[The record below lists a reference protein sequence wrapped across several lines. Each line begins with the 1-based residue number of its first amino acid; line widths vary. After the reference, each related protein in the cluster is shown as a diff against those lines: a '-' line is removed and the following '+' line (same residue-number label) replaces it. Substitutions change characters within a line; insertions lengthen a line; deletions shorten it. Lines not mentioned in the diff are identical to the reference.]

1 MVGSEKSWE
10 LQIKPKMLQ
19 KQKYI
24 LTHTGCGL
32 NPLTA
37 MP

>member
-1 MVGSEKSWE
+1 
-10 LQIKPKMLQ
+10 MLQ
-19 KQKYI
+19 KQNYI
-24 LTHTGCGL
+24 LNHTGCGL